1 MLRYECFENEEDCVA
16 PEQGRVR
23 RWATTALVILTALNF
38 VNYIDRSV
46 LFAVQP
52 LVQHEFP
59 GSDAKFGLLTTA
71 FFICYMVTAPLVG
84 WLADRYPRRLI
95 MCAGALL
102 WSAATLLTAVTHN
115 FTELMIRHTLVGVG
129 EATFVAIAPS
139 FLSDLHPEYRRG
151 RVLSVFYLAIP
162 VGTALGYLLGGAMA
176 ARWGWRA
183 PFLVGAAPGVL
194 LGLALLLVP
203 EPERGAEDRLAVT
216 LERGTFVGLW
226 RNPAFWTATLGMAM
240 MIFVVGGMQV
250 WMPTFLFRI
259 RGVPLAE
266 ANLRFGLMTLA
277 AGILATMLGGWLGD
291 RMEARK
297 RGGHCL
303 ISAIGMTLAL
313 PAVLLAVFHA
323 GSWMYPAIF
332 MGEFFLLLNTAP
344 LNAAILNSVSAPIR
358 STAFAVNIFTIHLLG
373 DAFSPSLMGYI
384 SDRSN
389 MQMAFVAA
397 SAAIAISAGVLFL
410 GVRYAPQL
418 PQGD

>member
-1 MLRYECFENEEDCVA
+1 
-16 PEQGRVR
+16 
-23 RWATTALVILTALNF
+23 
-38 VNYIDRSV
+38 
-46 LFAVQP
+46 
-52 LVQHEFP
+52 
-59 GSDAKFGLLTTA
+59 
-71 FFICYMVTAPLVG
+71 
-84 WLADRYPRRLI
+84 

-115 FTELMIRHTLVGVG
+115 FAELMIRHTLVGVG

-162 VGTALGYLLGGAMA
+162 VGTALGYLLGGAA
-176 ARWGWRA
+176 G
-183 PFLVGAAPGVL
+183 GA
-194 LGLALLLVP
+194 LGLARAVP
-203 EPERGAEDRLAVT
+203 GGRGAGRACWDCCCCCFRSRSAEPQDRLAVT
-216 LERGTFVGLW
+216 AERGTFLGLW

-240 MIFVVGGMQV
+240 MTFAVGGMQV
-250 WMPTFLFRI
+250 WMPTFLSRI

-291 RMEARK
+291 RMEADQ

-303 ISAIGMTLAL
+303 LSAIGMSLAL
-313 PAVLLAVFHA
+313 PAVLLAVFHT
-323 GSWMYPAIF
+323 GTWMYPAIF
-332 MGEFFLLLNTAP
+332 LGEFFLLLNTAP

-389 MQMAFVAA
+389 LQMAFVAA
-397 SAAIAISAGVLFL
+397 SAAIALSAGVLFL
-410 GVRYAPQL
+410 GVRYAPAAAAGGVARHERCWHDAESAVGRGAGRDLALSHAGRAAGHARRL
-418 PQGD
+418 PT

>member
-1 MLRYECFENEEDCVA
+1 M
-16 PEQGRVR
+16 R

-71 FFICYMVTAPLVG
+71 FFFCYMVTAPLVG

-162 VGTALGYLLGGAMA
+162 VGTALGYLLGGALA

-183 PFLVGAAPGVL
+183 PFLVGAVPGAL
-194 LGLALLLVP
+194 LG
-203 EPERGAEDRLAVT
+203 R
-216 LERGTFVGLW
+216 
-226 RNPAFWTATLGMAM
+226 
-240 MIFVVGGMQV
+240 
-250 WMPTFLFRI
+250 
-259 RGVPLAE
+259 
-266 ANLRFGLMTLA
+266 
-277 AGILATMLGGWLGD
+277 
-291 RMEARK
+291 
-297 RGGHCL
+297 
-303 ISAIGMTLAL
+303 
-313 PAVLLAVFHA
+313 
-323 GSWMYPAIF
+323 
-332 MGEFFLLLNTAP
+332 
-344 LNAAILNSVSAPIR
+344 
-358 STAFAVNIFTIHLLG
+358 
-373 DAFSPSLMGYI
+373 
-384 SDRSN
+384 
-389 MQMAFVAA
+389 A
-397 SAAIAISAGVLFL
+397 SAAGSGAGARRRRT
-410 GVRYAPQL
+410 GWR
-418 PQGD
+418 

>member
-1 MLRYECFENEEDCVA
+1 M
-16 PEQGRVR
+16 R

-71 FFICYMVTAPLVG
+71 FFICYMATAPLVG

-95 MCAGALL
+95 MCVGALL

-162 VGTALGYLLGGAMA
+162 VGTALGYLLGGWVS

-216 LERGTFVGLW
+216 LERGTFLGLW

-240 MIFVVGGMQV
+240 MTFVVGGMQV

-303 ISAIGMTLAL
+303 ISAIGMTMAL

>member
-1 MLRYECFENEEDCVA
+1 MNLDVGYRGA
-16 PEQGRVR
+16 AGS
-23 RWATTALVILTALNF
+23 RWALTALVVLTSLNF

-52 LVQHEFP
+52 LVQREFP

-71 FFICYMVTAPLVG
+71 FFFCYMVTAPFVG

-95 MCAGALL
+95 MCTGALL

-139 FLSDLHPEYRRG
+139 FLADLHPENRRG

-162 VGTALGYLLGGAMA
+162 VGTALGYLLGGAVG

-183 PFLVGAAPGVL
+183 PFLVGAVPGVV
-194 LGLALLLVP
+194 LGLLLLLVP
-203 EPERGAEDRLAVT
+203 EPKRGGQDRLAIT
-216 LERGTFVGLW
+216 LERGTFLGLW
-226 RNPAFWTATLGMAM
+226 RNPAFWTGTLGMAM
-240 MIFVVGGMQV
+240 MTFAIGGMQV
-250 WMPTFLFRI
+250 WMPTFLSRM
-259 RGVPLAE
+259 RHVPLAE
-266 ANLRFGLMTLA
+266 AILRFGLMTLA
-277 AGILATMLGGWLGD
+277 AGISATMLGGWLGD

-303 ISAIGMTLAL
+303 ISAIGMSLAL
-313 PAVLLAVFHA
+313 PSVLLAVFHA

-389 MQMAFVAA
+389 MQIAFVAA
-397 SAAIAISAGVLFL
+397 SVAIAISAGVLFL

-418 PQGD
+418 PQGDEA

>member
-1 MLRYECFENEEDCVA
+1 MGA
-16 PEQGRVR
+16 

-52 LVQHEFP
+52 LVQREFP
-59 GSDAKFGLLTTA
+59 GSDARFGLLTTA
-71 FFICYMVTAPLVG
+71 FFFCYMATAPLTG
-84 WLADRYPRRLI
+84 WLADRYSRRWI

-115 FTELMIRHTLVGVG
+115 FAELMIRHTLVGVG

-151 RVLSVFYLAIP
+151 RVLSVYYLAIP
-162 VGTALGYLLGGAMA
+162 VGTALGYLVGGALS

-194 LGLALLLVP
+194 LGLMLPLLP
-203 EPERGAEDRLAVT
+203 EPKRGAQDRLAVT
-216 LERGTFVGLW
+216 PERGTFLGLW
-226 RNPAFWTATLGMAM
+226 RNAAFWTATLGMAM
-240 MIFVVGGMQV
+240 MTFAVGGMQV
-250 WMPTFLFRI
+250 WMPTFLSRI
-259 RGVPLAE
+259 RGVPLAQ

-291 RMEARK
+291 RMEAMR

-303 ISAIGMTLAL
+303 LSAIGMTLAL
-313 PAVLLAVFHA
+313 PAVLLAVFRA
-323 GSWMYPAIF
+323 DAVMYPAIF
-332 MGEFFLLLNTAP
+332 LGEFFLLLNTAP

-373 DAFSPSLMGYI
+373 DAFSPSLMGYV
-384 SDRSN
+384 SDRTN
-389 MQMAFVAA
+389 MQIAFVAA
-397 SAAIAISAGVLFL
+397 SAAIALSAAVLFL

-418 PQGD
+418 PQEATQARQAAQGEQA